1 MTNETAYNSADVRDT
16 PPPGRG
22 AAPVAIIG
30 RPNVGKST
38 LLNRVI
44 GRREAIVEE
53 RPGVTR
59 DRHETEASWAGRRF
73 VMVDTGGWS
82 QQGDELD
89 AKVSAQSE
97 AALNEADV
105 ILMVVDATVGTT
117 EDDDQVAALIRR
129 RSGPVLVVANKVDDT
144 GREAL
149 IWDFLGLGL
158 GDPFPISALHGRG
171 TGDLLDA
178 IVELLPEGVGIEP
191 GPVEER
197 APWEP
202 FVDSHAIPEHDPDEG
217 PIDRVTGKEVSV
229 ALVGRPNV
237 GKSTLFN
244 RLIGSERAVV
254 HDMPGTTRDS
264 VDTVVDTELGALR
277 FIDTAGMRRRARVDT
292 GTEYFSM
299 VRALRSVD
307 TANIALLVVDA
318 TEGVTHQ
325 DQRLAE
331 RIDAAGCPIAVV
343 LNKWEL
349 LSTEARHDVTYQVGQ
364 KLHFIGESP
373 VLRISALTGKGVQR
387 ILPALEPA
395 IDAYQ
400 TRIPTRLVNEAIRSA
415 QQAQPAPHGARVLY
429 ATQGATQP
437 PTFTLFTNRDLPTSY
452 VRYLERSL
460 RERFNLEAS
469 PVKLR
474 VKRRD

>member
-1 MTNETAYNSADVRDT
+1 MDLFFFKQKTAYEI
-16 PPPGRG
+16 PYGL
-22 AAPVAIIG
+22 
-30 RPNVGKST
+30 VGSEMC
-38 LLNRVI
+38 I
-44 GRREAIVEE
+44 
-53 RPGVTR
+53 R
-59 DRHETEASWAGRRF
+59 DR
-73 VMVDTGGWS
+73 
-82 QQGDELD
+82 
-89 AKVSAQSE
+89 
-97 AALNEADV
+97 
-105 ILMVVDATVGTT
+105 
-117 EDDDQVAALIRR
+117 
-129 RSGPVLVVANKVDDT
+129 
-144 GREAL
+144 
-149 IWDFLGLGL
+149 
-158 GDPFPISALHGRG
+158 
-171 TGDLLDA
+171 
-178 IVELLPEGVGIEP
+178 
-191 GPVEER
+191 
-197 APWEP
+197 
-202 FVDSHAIPEHDPDEG
+202 
-217 PIDRVTGKEVSV
+217 
-229 ALVGRPNV
+229 
-237 GKSTLFN
+237 
-244 RLIGSERAVV
+244 
-254 HDMPGTTRDS
+254 
-264 VDTVVDTELGALR
+264 VDTELGALR

-387 ILPALEPA
+387 ILPALESA